1 MEPDGFK
8 IKSVSDMINS
18 PQYGD
23 ARTSSGF
30 AALEKITLQPGESIS
45 IASFY
50 GKADHIEDVPAIAKH
65 ITKAGYVGEKYRLA
79 RSMIDDLTSSV
90 ETKTTNHLFDGA
102 VKQMFLDNSLRG
114 GMPFVLGDVDTDAKY
129 SNYDEDDRVKV
140 FHAFSRIH
148 GDLERDYNAFFIDDT
163 YFSQGHGN
171 FRDVAQNRRDDVT
184 FTPRIGS
191 FDVQMFL
198 SFIQADAYKPLTV
211 EAVVY
216 SIKDKNVA
224 AQIAAESTSDA
235 KSAETLTDV
244 LNGGSSI
251 SAPFR
256 QMLLDAEGKVGPNFG
271 NLDLNSFCSG
281 ELYERTAC
289 YLVLKGMVAHWE
301 KKVRDAEYVEATPET
316 QNNFIDLLMTGD
328 PKRYLPDPPIIFRY
342 NECIR
347 ITLMAQNMTS
357 QFANTPELYDD
368 LPPEVRFVE
377 SASFYIVSSYYR
389 ITLFFQ
395 IALFFRTVLLFRILL

>member
-79 RSMIDDLTSSV
+79 RSMIDDL
-90 ETKTTNHLFDGA
+90 
-102 VKQMFLDNSLRG
+102 
-114 GMPFVLGDVDTDAKY
+114 
-129 SNYDEDDRVKV
+129 
-140 FHAFSRIH
+140 
-148 GDLERDYNAFFIDDT
+148 
-163 YFSQGHGN
+163 N

-224 AQIAAESTSDA
+224 AQIAAESISDA

-244 LNGGSSI
+244 LNGGSCI

-256 QMLLDAEGKVGPNFG
+256 QILLDAEGKVGP
-271 NLDLNSFCSG
+271 
-281 ELYERTAC
+281 
-289 YLVLKGMVAHWE
+289 
-301 KKVRDAEYVEATPET
+301 RDSCV
-316 QNNFIDLLMTGD
+316 
-328 PKRYLPDPPIIFRY
+328 
-342 NECIR
+342 
-347 ITLMAQNMTS
+347 
-357 QFANTPELYDD
+357 
-368 LPPEVRFVE
+368 
-377 SASFYIVSSYYR
+377 
-389 ITLFFQ
+389 
-395 IALFFRTVLLFRILL
+395 VLLRQQRTDNRLFWVLIERVSYFGVQCCQQGIPAYALYRFSYLFEGNS